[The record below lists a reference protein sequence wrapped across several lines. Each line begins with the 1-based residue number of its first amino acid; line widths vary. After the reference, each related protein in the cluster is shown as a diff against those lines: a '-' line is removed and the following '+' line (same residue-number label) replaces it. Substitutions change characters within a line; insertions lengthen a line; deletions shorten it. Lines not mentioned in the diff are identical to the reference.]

1 MQPLKNLLASP
12 GKTARER
19 LSFPQLILMSRA
31 EFLVGLFFV
40 RRPIATVNP
49 ALGGMYSDT
58 ATQRPNNEQ
67 ARFYLP
73 PRASAQQNTQVT
85 TYCAAPCIA
94 HRVPPKCMPSPN
106 LAGPAILRPGQRP
119 MLPLRPCVALTT
131 VPA

>member
-40 RRPIATVNP
+40 RGPIATVNP

-73 PRASAQQNTQVT
+73 PRASAQQNTQVDNVLRSALHCSSGT
-85 TYCAAPCIA
+85 TKVY
-94 HRVPPKCMPSPN
+94 
-106 LAGPAILRPGQRP
+106 AIP
-119 MLPLRPCVALTT
+119 
-131 VPA
+131 